1 MLALRNAPARARRLV
16 TADRIQA
23 LSRALREEFSA
34 PFFFYDGSTGELL
47 DDRDAAESPASAR
60 GEIPAEILAIAARRR
75 PHVGLGGTEHFR
87 LALPF
92 QESDGSLL
100 VAIGDLPALARSS
113 HASRM
118 EQARL
123 QKWLQLVHSRLSS
136 SGEATAMHRV
146 DQPHLQQHRV
156 DQPHLQQLKSLLEAS
171 RELTDLLAGLRS
183 LGESSTD
190 QARILRRVAAVLPVE
205 TLIWVSPQGEET
217 VAIEGDR
224 RLSARDARELAR
236 WLSKSPGW
244 DPSGCLIL
252 NHAPSC
258 GLGARYSGIVNLM
271 ALSVDNK
278 DAGGWLIALNK
289 RDAAAAPDRSPGRAG
304 PETGIERPAT
314 SPHPPRS
321 DSPAIIPFRS
331 IDVAILKPFA
341 SLLGLQSRSER
352 RQTQVQELFAG
363 LVRSLTAAIDAKDSY
378 TCGHSERVARVA
390 VELGRE
396 LGLSESELGDV
407 YLAGLLHD
415 IGKIGVPDSLLGKR
429 GPLTPDEFLQV
440 SQHVLIGCRIL
451 EGFGG
456 VSHLLPSVLAHHERY
471 DGTGYPH
478 GLKGESIPLL
488 ARILAVADCYDAMS
502 TARPYRPALA
512 RDRIEE
518 NLARGR
524 DLQWDG
530 AVIDAF
536 FRARERIDSIHPR
549 GVGDSV
555 WFALNDPAERI
566 SPAYLADDRFSM
578 T

>member
-1 MLALRNAPARARRLV
+1 MLALRNAPARARRPV
-16 TADRIQA
+16 TTDRVQA
-23 LSRALREEFSA
+23 LSRDLCEEFSA

-47 DDRDAAESPASAR
+47 DDRDAGESPASAR
-60 GEIPAEILAIAARRR
+60 GEIPAEILAIADGGR
-75 PHVGLGGTEHFR
+75 PHVSLGGTGRFR
-87 LALPF
+87 LALPI

-100 VAIGDLPALARSS
+100 VAIGDLPALAQSS

-123 QKWLQLVHSRLSS
+123 QKWLQLVHSRLSIAGGS
-136 SGEATAMHRV
+136 MSPHRG
-146 DQPHLQQHRV
+146 DQPHLQQV
-156 DQPHLQQLKSLLEAS
+156 KSLLEAS

-190 QARILRRVAAVLPVE
+190 QGRILRRVAAVLPVE

-224 RLSARDARELAR
+224 RLSARDGRELAR
-236 WLSKSPGW
+236 WLSKSPEW

-258 GLGARYSGIVNLM
+258 GLGARFSGIGNLM
-271 ALSVDNK
+271 ALSVDDR

-289 RDAAAAPDRSPGRAG
+289 RDAAAAPGRSPGRAG
-304 PETGIERPAT
+304 HETGRT
-314 SPHPPRS
+314 
-321 DSPAIIPFRS
+321 DSPAIVPFRS
-331 IDVAILKPFA
+331 IDVALLKPFA

-352 RQTQVQELFAG
+352 RQSQVQELFAG

-378 TCGHSERVARVA
+378 TCGHSERMARVA

-396 LGLSESELGDV
+396 LRLSESDLGDV

-415 IGKIGVPDSLLGKR
+415 IGKIGVPDTLLGKR
-429 GPLTPDEFLQV
+429 GSLTPDEFVQV

-456 VSHLLPSVLAHHERY
+456 ISHLLPSVLAHHERY

-478 GLKGESIPLL
+478 GLKGDAIPLL

-502 TARPYRPALA
+502 TARPYRSALD
-512 RDRIEE
+512 RNRIEE
-518 NLARGR
+518 NLAQGR

-536 FRARERIDSIHPR
+536 FRARERIYSVHPR

-566 SPAYLADDRFSM
+566 SPAYLADNRLSV